1 MMICSTV
8 LPQLSPFNKKYVL
21 SFKKNSVYLE
31 KLFANTSSHSEKKII
46 IIIYMASFGNC
57 LLDDSVK
64 NSKVTISAGNVR
76 LMRFKFGEEI
86 GCVNYMMDYFVF
98 LLQGFYLY

>member
-31 KLFANTSSHSEKKII
+31 KLFANTSSHSEKKNYYYY
-46 IIIYMASFGNC
+46 IYG
-57 LLDDSVK
+57 L
-64 NSKVTISAGNVR
+64 IW
-76 LMRFKFGEEI
+76 
-86 GCVNYMMDYFVF
+86 
-98 LLQGFYLY
+98 

>member
-1 MMICSTV
+1 
-8 LPQLSPFNKKYVL
+8 
-21 SFKKNSVYLE
+21 
-31 KLFANTSSHSEKKII
+31 
-46 IIIYMASFGNC
+46 MASFGNC

>member
-1 MMICSTV
+1 M
-8 LPQLSPFNKKYVL
+8 P
-21 SFKKNSVYLE
+21 SFS
-31 KLFANTSSHSEKKII
+31 
-46 IIIYMASFGNC
+46 NC

-86 GCVNYMMDYFVF
+86 GCVNYMMDSFVF
-98 LLQGFYLY
+98 LLQDFIYTTYKIPIFM

>member
-1 MMICSTV
+1 
-8 LPQLSPFNKKYVL
+8 
-21 SFKKNSVYLE
+21 
-31 KLFANTSSHSEKKII
+31 
-46 IIIYMASFGNC
+46 MASFSNC

>member
-1 MMICSTV
+1 M
-8 LPQLSPFNKKYVL
+8 P
-21 SFKKNSVYLE
+21 SFS
-31 KLFANTSSHSEKKII
+31 
-46 IIIYMASFGNC
+46 NC

-98 LLQGFYLY
+98 LLQDFIYTIYFFKIPIFM